1 MRYAIGSL
9 LRNLGAG
16 ARLASFRPIDLLA
29 FRIELP
35 QLLLLFL
42 LSALIDVAGD
52 WLRAAE
58 PREFS
63 SLGAGPELYSAA
75 LLLLGSAVIAL
86 INRQRHVALALPVVA
101 MASLTLVQVVHYVP
115 YVVPPGTIPVEL
127 QMLVEYVI
135 VSWIVVVLV
144 ASAGAFATLKLAG
157 AVWLAWVGARM
168 LLARRPPS
176 APPRGASAPGAAA
189 ILREAVL
196 VAALNPKVALFFL
209 AFVPQFIDPASPSPA
224 LAFVLLGMLFVV
236 SGTLVTGVL
245 GTMAAAAAASLRAGP
260 ADRGWRR
267 VAAPLAS
274 LLPRAV
280 GAVLLGLGL
289 RLTLAER

>member
-1 MRYAIGSL
+1 MDALGIVHVGAFLAAGLLLNLTPGPDLLYASTQAGSHGARAGWIAAL
-9 LRNLGAG
+9 GIGAG
-16 ARLASFRPIDLLA
+16 GL
-29 FRIELP
+29 
-35 QLLLLFL
+35 
-42 LSALIDVAGD
+42 V
-52 WLRAAE
+52 
-58 PREFS
+58 
-63 SLGAGPELYSAA
+63 
-75 LLLLGSAVIAL
+75 
-86 INRQRHVALALPVVA
+86 HVALGAL
-101 MASLTLVQVVHYVP
+101 
-115 YVVPPGTIPVEL
+115 G
-127 QMLVEYVI
+127 
-135 VSWIVVVLV
+135 VSALLA

-157 AVWLAWVGARM
+157 AAWLAWVGARM

-176 APPRGASAPGAAA
+176 APPRGASAQGAA
-189 ILREAVL
+189 
-196 VAALNPKVALFFL
+196 KVALFFL

-236 SGTLVTGVL
+236 NGTLVTGVL